1 MTQRRLLST
10 TTFSLVLLCML
21 FIACNQPGAGKTENS
36 ETTAT
41 EASKTEARG
50 EYKDIPYPNTP
61 DEAIK
66 RIREGNSRFVNDEAL
81 HPNRND
87 ERKILQ
93 AQKQTPF
100 VAIMGCSD
108 SRVPSEI
115 IFDQGLGDIFV
126 VRTAGQVMADASVG
140 SLEFATAVL
149 GVKAI
154 VVLGH
159 EKCGAVKGALGKDPL
174 PGKIEYLVQQI
185 RPAIQPYLGDQSK
198 LEEAAHKNVEY
209 QVKKIKEMNPILKK
223 YIDEGKIKVI
233 GAMYNLSTGKV
244 DFFDETGAEVTSK

>member
-1 MTQRRLLST
+1 MISKIVWPAAMLACTINLYSCTSAEAEGTPATHALQATDTTPLARSSYST
-10 TTFSLVLLCML
+10 L
-21 FIACNQPGAGKTENS
+21 
-36 ETTAT
+36 
-41 EASKTEARG
+41 
-50 EYKDIPYPNTP
+50 PYPQSP

-66 RIREGNSRFVNDEAL
+66 RLMEGNSRFVNDEAIN
-81 HPNRND
+81 PNRND
-87 ERKILQ
+87 EWKILQ

-100 VAIMGCSD
+100 VAVMGCSD

-159 EKCGAVKGALGKDPL
+159 EKCGAVNGAIGKSPL
-174 PGKIEYLVQQI
+174 PGKIEYLVNQI
-185 RPAIQPYLGDQSK
+185 RPAVQAYIGDPSK

-209 QVKKIKEMNPILKK
+209 QIKKLKAQQPILAKA
-223 YIDEGKIKVI
+223 IADGKIKVV
-233 GAMYNLSTGKV
+233 GGMYNLSTGKV
-244 DFFDETGAEVTSK
+244 SFFDESGVDLRLP